1 MFDNTIYHSVFG
13 FLFFLAST
21 YFFDLVCREQ
31 YIDSTPYMNNSH
43 ISPTTSYEISFFI
56 FFLTGAVSL
65 VFLANNWTLILY
77 MLVQLTTIGFSL
89 VKISKANSKIYPIIV
104 CDSLNS
110 LLLLTL
116 IAFRFFF

>member
-1 MFDNTIYHSVFG
+1 MFESIFYHSVFG

-31 YIDSTPYMNNSH
+31 YIDSTPYMSRSH
-43 ISPTTSYEISFFI
+43 ISPTTSYDLSFFI

-65 VFLANNWTLILY
+65 IFLFNNWTLILY
-77 MLVQLTTIGFSL
+77 ILVQITTIGFSL
-89 VKISKANSKIYPIIV
+89 VKISKADSKVYPIIV
-104 CDSLNS
+104 CDSLNI